1 MTMGGHYPPLTD
13 PMADKLDVR
22 AQLDGARL
30 LVMGG
35 TGFLGKVWLSML
47 LHHFPEVA
55 HIYLVVRQRK
65 RGGVVTQ
72 TSEERFWAEI
82 APSEVFEPIRER
94 YPGGAYDAVMAEK
107 ITVIPGDVT

>member
-1 MTMGGHYPPLTD
+1 MTMGGDYPPLVD
-13 PMADKLDVR
+13 PMADTLNVR

-65 RGGVVTQ
+65 R
-72 TSEERFWAEI
+72 
-82 APSEVFEPIRER
+82 
-94 YPGGAYDAVMAEK
+94 AVW
-107 ITVIPGDVT
+107 